1 MSRLPLD
8 SDLGVRQLLFPG
20 VICLSP
26 PWYFWPDDLA
36 VDPVSSE
43 SSLFRLEEWRTN
55 RVLHTARV
63 GTRVAL
69 IYLILV

>member
-1 MSRLPLD
+1 MSRLSLD
-8 SDLGVRQLLFPG
+8 SYLGVRQLLFPG

-43 SSLFRLEEWRTN
+43 FLVIRLGEWRTM
-55 RVLHTARV
+55 RVLPTARAD
-63 GTRVAL
+63 TRVEL
-69 IYLILV
+69 IYPIIV

>member
-1 MSRLPLD
+1 MSRLSLD
-8 SDLGVRQLLFPG
+8 SYLGVRQLLFPG

-26 PWYFWPDDLA
+26 RGTFGPDDLA

-43 SSLFRLEEWRTN
+43 SSLFRLGQWRTM
-55 RVLHTARV
+55 RVLFTARA
-63 GTRVAL
+63 GTRVEL